1 MNSEKNYGKGFI
13 PIETEIHV
21 KLNWDY
27 DLIVNCFEQ
36 RRGVSNFFKEDLM
49 LLIQNFIRCCKT
61 N

>member
-1 MNSEKNYGKGFI
+1 MDSEKNYGKGFI

-36 RRGVSNFFKEDLM
+36 VGCKSNFLRRINVIKSKF
-49 LLIQNFIRCCKT
+49 
-61 N
+61 